1 MMSLISVVFADETVK
16 DDASD
21 GQQNVEKAK
30 KEETEP
36 TQWLGKE
43 SSSKSTAQASSSS
56 EKRNKRFFDFKFF
69 ILSNHSWPIIFLRQ
83 PNLWL

>member
-16 DDASD
+16 DDAAN
-21 GQQNVEKAK
+21 GHQNVEEAK

-43 SSSKSTAQASSSS
+43 SSSKTTAQASSST
-56 EKRNKRFFDFKFF
+56 EKRNKRFVGYRFF
-69 ILSNHSWPIIFLRQ
+69 ILSNHSNQFP
-83 PNLWL
+83 